1 MKRVLCFLLC
11 AVLWAGLAQAQGV
24 TTGSL
29 SGVVKDPDGAVVP
42 GVTVVAVLEATNTRY
57 ATVTDTSG
65 RFRILN
71 VKVGGPYRV
80 EASLA
85 GFQTATATDTFVRL
99 GEDTNL
105 SFNLQLEAAT
115 GEILVVSESS
125 PLIGPMKM
133 GTASSVSEASLDA
146 LPSTDRNLYDFAR
159 TNPVMSTY
167 SPGEDST
174 ILSVAGRNNRYNN
187 ISIDGAVNNDVF
199 GLAGSGTPGGQTTAQ
214 PISLDAVQELQLV
227 TSSYDVRQGGF
238 TGGSLNV
245 ITKSG
250 TNDLSG
256 SVYGYYADD
265 SFVSDNDDL
274 GAIGTF
280 DDTEYG
286 FTLGGKIIRDKLF
299 FFVGYESR
307 DLSQPTGWSLDGSG
321 GTCYQNCGFTA
332 QAEQLRQYMISTYQ
346 YDPGGT
352 EQVTRET
359 PNDKIFVRFDLNLN
373 ASNNLTLR
381 HNYIDASN
389 YIIRPSNSSYQFPNN
404 GYDFLNETNSTVA
417 QWNSVWGDGYFNELR
432 LTYQTIKDKRRSP
445 TDPFPTISILSPD
458 GNGND
463 WELGF
468 EPFSTANSL
477 DQDIIEFTND
487 FTFFAGDHEIVIG
500 THNEWYSFSNVFIQQ
515 SYGDYTFDN
524 LDTFYSGIARQ
535 YDYSFPNDPANP
547 ADEFDIWQFSLYAGD
562 TWRVK
567 PNLTLVGGL
576 RLDIPYFPDTPE
588 YNPLVEETFGNRTDV
603 IPDGNMLWSPRVGFN
618 WDISGDS
625 TKQLRG
631 GVGLFTGRTPFVWI
645 SNNYGRTG
653 TRQTTIRFVGPI
665 EFNPDPFDQPT
676 DVAGASRQDVNT
688 VDPDF
693 EFPQTWRANL
703 AYDHKLPW
711 LDMVASAEVL
721 YAQSVN
727 EVTWRDL
734 NLAQTGTQPFDGR
747 PLYTRSSSAFSGNY
761 YLTNTDEGDATNITL
776 KLEKPYG
783 AASPLWGSVAYAWGE
798 ANVINDATSS
808 RAVSNFQFNEAI
820 DPNNP
825 VVSTSDY
832 EVRHRATVNLNYELN
847 RASRWST
854 VLSVFWNH
862 QAGRPYMNI
871 YGFGTSASINGDG
884 YTSNDLIYVPASAD
898 DVVITNGTWDQLNA
912 YFEAFGLDKYA
923 GGIAPRNSLSQ
934 PYVTQTD
941 LSIRQNIPVPGSSSV
956 QVMLDIYNFWNL
968 VDSDSGWVRY
978 VPFGTVTP
986 FDYLGNSEDGKP
998 IYRLRNVV
1006 TDPDNVSIF
1015 SVDNLRSRWRA
1026 RLGVRWSF

>member
-1 MKRVLCFLLC
+1 MKRVLCFVMC

-24 TTGSL
+24 TTGTM
-29 SGVVKDPDGAVVP
+29 SGVVKDPTGALVP
-42 GVTVVAVLEATNTRY
+42 GVTVVATLETTGTRY
-57 ATVTDTSG
+57 ATVSDAQG
-65 RFRILN
+65 RFRMLN
-71 VKVGGPYRV
+71 LRVGGPYTV
-80 EASLA
+80 EAELP
-85 GFQTATATDTFVRL
+85 GFQTATAGNVFVRL

-105 SFNLQLEAAT
+105 NFNLQLEAAT

-125 PLIGPMKM
+125 PLIGPLKM
-133 GTASSVSEASLDA
+133 GNATSVSEATIDA
-146 LPSTDRNLYDFAR
+146 LPSADRNLFDFAR

-167 SPGEDST
+167 SPGEDAT
-174 ILSVAGRNNRYNN
+174 ILTVAGRNNRFNN

-199 GLAGSGTPGGQTTAQ
+199 GLAGSGTPGGQTQAQ

-250 TNDLSG
+250 TNDWSG
-256 SVYGYYADD
+256 SVYAYYADD
-265 SFVSDNDDL
+265 SFVGDNDDL
-274 GAIGTF
+274 GQLGTF
-280 DDTEYG
+280 EDEEYG
-286 FTLGGKIIRDKLF
+286 FTLGGKIVQDKAF
-299 FFVGYESR
+299 FFVNYEHR
-307 DLSQPTGWSLDGSG
+307 DLNRPTGYSLDGSG
-321 GTCYQNCGFTA
+321 GLCYQNCEFSDEA
-332 QAEQLRQYMISTYQ
+332 AQLRQFMIDTYS
-346 YDPGGT
+346 YDPGGLG
-352 EQVTRET
+352 QVTSET
-359 PNDKIFVRFDLNLN
+359 PNDKFFVRFDFNLN

-389 YIIRPSNSSYQFPNN
+389 FIIRPSNSRYQFPNN
-404 GYDFLNETNSTVA
+404 GYDFLNETNSTVG
-417 QWNSVWGDGYFNELR
+417 QWNAVFGDGYFNEMR
-432 LTYQTIKDKRRSP
+432 LTYQTIKDKRSSP
-445 TDPFPTISILSPD
+445 TDPFPTISILNPD

-468 EPFSTANSL
+468 EAFSTANSL
-477 DQDIIEFTND
+477 DQDILEFTND

-500 THNEWYSFSNVFIQQ
+500 THNEWYSFENVFIQQ
-515 SYGDYTFDN
+515 AFGDYTFDN

-535 YDYSFPNDPANP
+535 FDYTFPNDPANP
-547 ADEFDIWQFSLYAGD
+547 ADSFDMWQFSLYAGD

-576 RLDIPYFPDTPE
+576 RLDIPYFPDTPD

-603 IPDGNMLWSPRVGFN
+603 IPDGNLLWSPRVGFN

-665 EFNPDPFDQPT
+665 EFNPNPTDQPT
-676 DVAGASRQDVNT
+676 DVAGASRSDVNT
-688 VDPDF
+688 IDPDF

-711 LDMVASAEVL
+711 WEMVASAEVM
-721 YAQSVN
+721 YSSSVN
-727 EVTWRDL
+727 EVAYQDL
-734 NLAQTGTQPFDGR
+734 NLVQTGEFLPFDGR
-747 PLYTRSSSAFSGNY
+747 PVYERLSGGFSGNY
-761 YLTNTDEGDATNITL
+761 FLTNTDEGDATNLIL
-776 KLEKPYG
+776 KVEKPYG
-783 AASPLWGSVAYAWGE
+783 ASSPLWGSVAYAWGE

-808 RAVSNFQFNEAI
+808 RAVSNFQYNEAA

-825 VVSTSDY
+825 ALSPSDF
-832 EVRHRATVNLNYELN
+832 EVRHRATVNLNYEFN

-871 YGFGTSASINGDG
+871 YGWSYPSINGDQYG
-884 YTSNDLIYVPASAD
+884 SNDPLYVPASAD
-898 DVVITNGTWDQLNA
+898 DVVITNGTWEQLNA
-912 YFEAFGLDKYA
+912 YFELYGLDKYR
-923 GGIAPRNSLSQ
+923 GQIAPRNSLSQ

-941 LSIRQNIPVPGSSSV
+941 LSLRQNIPVPGSSSL
-956 QVMLDIYNFWNL
+956 QVLFDIYNFWNMI
-968 VDSDSGWVRY
+968 DEDSGWVRY
-978 VPFGTVTP
+978 VAFGTATPVVYQGVT
-986 FDYLGNSEDGKP
+986 DDGKP
-998 IYRLRNVV
+998 IYRLNNVV
-1006 TDPDNVSIF
+1006 LDPEANSIY
-1015 SVDNLRSRWRA
+1015 SVDNIRSRWRM
-1026 RLGVRWSF
+1026 RLGLRWSF

>member
-11 AVLWAGLAQAQGV
+11 AELWAGLVQAQGV

-42 GVTVVAVLEATNTRY
+42 GVTVVATFEATNTRY
-57 ATVTDTSG
+57 ATVTDTAG

-71 VKVGGPYRV
+71 VRVGGPYRV
-80 EASLA
+80 EATLA

-99 GEDTNL
+99 GEDTHL

-125 PLIGPMKM
+125 PLIGPLKM
-133 GTASSVSEASLDA
+133 GSASSVSQASLVA

-174 ILSVAGRNNRYNN
+174 ILSVAGRNNRFNN

-274 GAIGTF
+274 GAVGTF

-286 FTLGGKIIRDKLF
+286 FTLGGKILRDKLF

-321 GTCYQNCGFTA
+321 GACYQNCGFTA
-332 QAEQLRQYMISTYQ
+332 QAEQLREFMIDAYG

-389 YIIRPSNSSYQFPNN
+389 YIIRPSNSVYQFPNN

-417 QWNSVWGDGYFNELR
+417 QWNSVWGDGYFNEMR
-432 LTYQTIKDKRRSP
+432 LTYQTIRDKRRSP
-445 TDPFPTISILSPD
+445 TEAFPSITILSPD

-463 WELGF
+463 WEIGF

-477 DQDIIEFTND
+477 DQDILEFTND

-524 LDTFYSGIARQ
+524 LDTFYAGIARQ
-535 YDYSFPNDPANP
+535 YDYTFANDPANP

-576 RLDIPYFPDTPE
+576 RLDVPYFPETPE
-588 YNPLVEETFGNRTDV
+588 YNPLVEETFGVRTDV

-618 WDISGDS
+618 WDITGDS

-653 TRQTTIRFVGPI
+653 TRQTTIRYVGPI

-711 LDMVASAEVL
+711 WDIVASAEVL
-721 YAQSVN
+721 YSSSVN
-727 EVTWRDL
+727 EVTWQDL
-734 NLAQTGTQPFDGR
+734 NLAQVGTQPFDGR

-761 YLTNTDEGDATNITL
+761 YLTNTDEGDATNLTV

-783 AASPLWGSVAYAWGE
+783 AASPLWGSLAYAWGE

-825 VVSTSDY
+825 EVSTSDY
-832 EVRHRATVNLNYELN
+832 EVRHRVTANLNYEFN

-912 YFEAFGLDKYA
+912 YFEAFGLDKYR
-923 GGIAPRNSLSQ
+923 GGIAPRNSLNQ

-941 LSIRQNIPVPGSSSV
+941 LSIRQNIPVPGSSSL